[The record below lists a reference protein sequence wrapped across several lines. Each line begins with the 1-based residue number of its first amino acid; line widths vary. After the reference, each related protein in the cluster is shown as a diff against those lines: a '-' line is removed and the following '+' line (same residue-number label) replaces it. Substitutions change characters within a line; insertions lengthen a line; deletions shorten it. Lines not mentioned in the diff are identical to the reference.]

1 MICSHSVVLCCAMLC
16 CAFSNW
22 QSSKLCPHQCRHY
35 YVCFQVQCLSRLAS
49 GPQTGRDSLTDLPPP
64 RTSSSVPAATLSAS
78 LHLAAQKNLSH
89 GLSPPNL
96 NQLPSELPLKQSMS
110 HPSVVTHPPAMTHPP
125 AVTHPPTAGAQQ
137 LPAKAAAPRSSLKL
151 SSQLPS
157 QLPS

>member
-1 MICSHSVVLCCAMLC
+1 VLCYAVLC
-16 CAFSNW
+16 VQQLAVFKTLPTPVPTLLCLFSSAVPK
-22 QSSKLCPHQCRHY
+22 QTCIT
-35 YVCFQVQCLSRLAS
+35 